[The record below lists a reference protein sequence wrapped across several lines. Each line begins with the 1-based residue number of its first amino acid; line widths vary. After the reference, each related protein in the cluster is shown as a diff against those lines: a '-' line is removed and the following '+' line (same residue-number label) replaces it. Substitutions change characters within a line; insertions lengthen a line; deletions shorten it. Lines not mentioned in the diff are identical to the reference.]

1 MEYGAGGELGIPL
14 PKSSTR
20 AVRTNTEVRLGL
32 QVWRRVAAK
41 GFLSPTSALLR
52 EWEASPTSC
61 QVLDCLVTALLIQ
74 SILIPI
80 CFKYLLEQVC
90 GF

>member
-1 MEYGAGGELGIPL
+1 MEYGAGDELGIPL
-14 PKSSTR
+14 PKSSAR

-52 EWEASPTSC
+52 E
-61 QVLDCLVTALLIQ
+61 
-74 SILIPI
+74 
-80 CFKYLLEQVC
+80 
-90 GF
+90 